1 MSWSKSYERWNQ
13 AEQLDS
19 ELKKLLADAEGNEY
33 RWKIFSTKILSSEQ
47 EA

>member
-19 ELKKLLADAEGNEY
+19 ELKNYWRTQKETSSC
-33 RWKIFSTKILSSEQ
+33 WKIFLQKS
-47 EA
+47 